1 MADTSAFR
9 SHIETDG
16 RAAEIALRIDRVFSP
31 WNLTQLEQAL
41 INSPTFERPMS
52 AESRKSSRLSNS
64 PMIVGR
70 VSDVRD
76 DGSSATQMAYG
87 VLDLGREKIVARYVG
102 PIEQMAFNES
112 VLRQSLASIE
122 GQRSPLTD
130 TVAVD
135 AVKWATAP
143 AASGSGLVPMPS
155 GWVVEP
161 GGPSTCSGLPQPIGT
176 SSTFH
181 ADDFTVALRVAV
193 WSTAATAPDGAAATC
208 SSSRGTLGSASYGM
222 QGEWLGVSY
231 FVEGVF
237 SGGAAGQL
245 VQLEVI
251 APEQKRA
258 FAHALLAAWLRRNTE

>member
-1 MADTSAFR
+1 MGHGSRGVRLGPGADALGMGRRARR
-9 SHIETDG
+9 SVDL
-16 RAAEIALRIDRVFSP
+16 LR
-31 WNLTQLEQAL
+31 
-41 INSPTFERPMS
+41 
-52 AESRKSSRLSNS
+52 
-64 PMIVGR
+64 
-70 VSDVRD
+70 
-76 DGSSATQMAYG
+76 
-87 VLDLGREKIVARYVG
+87 
-102 PIEQMAFNES
+102 
-112 VLRQSLASIE
+112 
-122 GQRSPLTD
+122 
-130 TVAVD
+130 
-135 AVKWATAP
+135 P
-143 AASGSGLVPMPS
+143 AAAD
-155 GWVVEP
+155 
-161 GGPSTCSGLPQPIGT
+161 GT

>member
-1 MADTSAFR
+1 
-9 SHIETDG
+9 
-16 RAAEIALRIDRVFSP
+16 
-31 WNLTQLEQAL
+31 
-41 INSPTFERPMS
+41 
-52 AESRKSSRLSNS
+52 
-64 PMIVGR
+64 MIVGR

-87 VLDLGREKIVARYVG
+87 VLDLGREKLVARYVG

-143 AASGSGLVPMPS
+143 AANGSGMVPMPS

-161 GGPSTCSGLPQPIGT
+161 ADRRPAPACRSRPGRRRRFMPMISRWRCGSRSGRQPGW
-176 SSTFH
+176 
-181 ADDFTVALRVAV
+181 RR
-193 WSTAATAPDGAAATC
+193 TARPPPVRPLAARWAARRDG
-208 SSSRGTLGSASYGM
+208 M
-222 QGEWLGVSY
+222 EGEWLGVS
-231 FVEGVF
+231 ELRRRLLLRRRDR
-237 SGGAAGQL
+237 SAR
-245 VQLEVI
+245 QLEVI